1 MYFFDSRVRYSEIGE
16 DKKMT
21 LNSLLN
27 YFQDCTT
34 FHSASLGRGMEIL
47 EKTGCAWVLSSWQ
60 VCINRFPTLGENI
73 RVCTW
78 PYEFRGFYGSRN
90 FRMLT
95 EQDEVLAYAN
105 SLWSFL
111 DMRTGRPTRVT
122 PEESQAYPLEEK
134 LDMEYAPRKILI
146 PKGMEK
152 IDEYEVKKHH
162 LDTNH
167 HVNNVQ
173 YVRMAQDYLPA
184 DFCIGQMR
192 AEYKKQALLGDR
204 IIIMMETAGD
214 ICTVALCDEEQKP
227 YAVVEFQKSGRMMQR
242 QNKENGED
250 R

>member
-90 FRMLT
+90 FRILT

-122 PEESQAYPLEEK
+122 PEEAQAYPLEEK
-134 LDMEYAPRKILI
+134 LDMEYAPRNDK
-146 PKGMEK
+146 
-152 IDEYEVKKHH
+152 VC
-162 LDTNH
+162 
-167 HVNNVQ
+167 
-173 YVRMAQDYLPA
+173 R
-184 DFCIGQMR
+184 
-192 AEYKKQALLGDR
+192 
-204 IIIMMETAGD
+204 
-214 ICTVALCDEEQKP
+214 
-227 YAVVEFQKSGRMMQR
+227 
-242 QNKENGED
+242 
-250 R
+250 

>member
-34 FHSASLGRGMEIL
+34 FHSASLGRGMDIL

-95 EQDEVLAYAN
+95 EQGEVLAYAN
-105 SLWSFL
+105 SLWSFI
-111 DMRTGRPTRVT
+111 DVKTGRPTRIT
-122 PEESQAYPLEEK
+122 PEEAQAYPLEEK
-134 LDMEYAPRKILI
+134 LDMVYAPRKIPV
-146 PKGMEK
+146 PKEMEK
-152 IDEYEVKKHH
+152 VDEYEVKKHH

-173 YVRMAQDYLPA
+173 YVRMAQDYLPSN
-184 DFCIGQMR
+184 FGIGQMR
-192 AEYKKQALLGDR
+192 AEYRQQALLGDK
-204 IIIMMETAGD
+204 IMVMAVNAGD

-227 YAVVEFQKSGRMMQR
+227 YAVVEFQKC
-242 QNKENGED
+242 
-250 R
+250 